1 MSTRTKTESKTSAS
15 AKKTI
20 PKKTTPAKTGGA
32 KVAPVKT
39 DDVTV
44 APVKTDDVTVAPV
57 KTTNAKVAKVAPV
70 KGAKAVPAKTGG
82 AKATKQVAPVKKVVA
97 KKAVVK
103 KVTAAKNQAGG
114 TTESTLR
121 HFKILNEDGT
131 KDGRYAGRKPKQ
143 AASKVLTALS
153 KEHKKPGKVFRF
165 TIMECTRGSKCNK
178 YTYEGSKVVLLNP
191 NKVDIKDKVTGEVVK
206 TITYKHQSKLRK
218 IKKSE
223 LLV

>member
-32 KVAPVKT
+32 K
-39 DDVTV
+39 V

>member
-32 KVAPVKT
+32 K
-39 DDVTV
+39 V

-223 LLV
+223 LLA